1 MTVTSL
7 SNFAARLVQR
17 LGVSSCLI
25 DAATGETIGPP
36 DLPRLV
42 SRFGGGLIS
51 AGLRKGDRILIGC
64 LLSPSSGIAYLGA
77 MYAGLVPV
85 PVEEGALVSS
95 GEFWAQGLEKGALM
109 PDMTSHK
116 HGDPVQLFGHYQGH
130 PAEQPT

>member
-42 SRFGGGLIS
+42 SSFGAGLIS
-51 AGLRKGDRILIGC
+51 AGL
-64 LLSPSSGIAYLGA
+64 
-77 MYAGLVPV
+77 
-85 PVEEGALVSS
+85 
-95 GEFWAQGLEKGALM
+95 
-109 PDMTSHK
+109 
-116 HGDPVQLFGHYQGH
+116 
-130 PAEQPT
+130 